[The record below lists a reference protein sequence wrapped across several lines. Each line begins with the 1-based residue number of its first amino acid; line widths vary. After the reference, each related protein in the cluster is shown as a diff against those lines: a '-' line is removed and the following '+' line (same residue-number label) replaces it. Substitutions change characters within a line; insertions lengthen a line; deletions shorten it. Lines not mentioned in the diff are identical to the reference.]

1 MHRRAAIWHQRNGA
15 LTAAVQHATRAG
27 DWRLAATMVI
37 DALAIGEIIEPRS
50 ALSLA
55 DHFRRMPRG
64 EAWAGPQPYL
74 IAAAVELAA
83 GRITSPPPRCVRAT
97 ACLGPC
103 PPMRTPRASRP
114 R

>member
-1 MHRRAAIWHQRNGA
+1 
-15 LTAAVQHATRAG
+15 
-27 DWRLAATMVI
+27 MVI

-83 GRITSPPPRCVRAT
+83 GPRPLRRRA
-97 ACLGPC
+97 AYGRRYVSVPA
-103 PPMRTPRASRP
+103 RR
-114 R
+114 